1 MANHGGRCVPRRTA
15 GWSRLCTTTW
25 PCRQSQPCTT
35 CGGRPRRRPR
45 PCPGPPPG
53 MGRDSEGQSACQPH
67 TFTKHTV
74 TAHSPHSPQRRAPC
88 QAQPH
93 HIQRTDLERAVAVIR
108 VVDPGDRQHYVG
120 PDLDPVFRCCNV
132 TCNLTARPRV
142 MTDAPQKGGK
152 KKERKKG
159 ARERNRGES

>member
-1 MANHGGRCVPRRTA
+1 MEPALYHHVALSAVSTLYDLRAPTPAASTTLPRSPAWNGPGQRGAVRMSATHIHKAHRHSTQSTA
-15 GWSRLCTTTW
+15 
-25 PCRQSQPCTT
+25 PC
-35 CGGRPRRRPR
+35 
-45 PCPGPPPG
+45 
-53 MGRDSEGQSACQPH
+53 AL
-67 TFTKHTV
+67 
-74 TAHSPHSPQRRAPC
+74 PC

-152 KKERKKG
+152 KRKKEKKG
-159 ARERNRGES
+159 QGRETAVRVNA